1 MSDTKALARGVAVKA
16 MRIYIKQ
23 TKTVDYMRRTLWRAV
38 RELYANEIDEFE
50 MIDIMTSVITEQ
62 YNRAW
67 REGARSVNVDPRDFE
82 EEDFD
87 EIERLIDAEF
97 EFIPDFV
104 QDIVDARTEEKP
116 VEPFRSRVDMWASRY
131 NQIVDL
137 AKVWF
142 GDREKLEWI
151 YGDTEHCATCLALN
165 GIVAWAKEWA
175 EADVMPQSDKL
186 ECGGFRCKCRL
197 EPTTRRRTARAL
209 DRIYAALGA

>member
-1 MSDTKALARGVAVKA
+1 MSDTKALARGVAIKA

-38 RELYANEIDEFE
+38 RELHAGEIDEFE

-82 EEDFD
+82 QEDFD

-104 QDIVDARTEEKP
+104 QDIVDARDDQKP
-116 VEPFRSRVDMWASRY
+116 VDPFRTRVSMWANRY
-131 NQIVDL
+131 NQIVD
-137 AKVWF
+137 AARIWF
-142 GDREKLEWI
+142 GNREKLEWI
-151 YGDTEHCATCLALN
+151 YGDTDHCRNCLALN
-165 GIVAWAKEWA
+165 GIVAWAWEWEESGVA
-175 EADVMPQSDKL
+175 PQSSEL
-186 ECGGFRCKCRL
+186 ECGGYHCQCRL
-197 EPTTRRRTARAL
+197 VPTTRRRTGNAL
-209 DRIYAALGA
+209 ERIHGAATF